1 MQTLTTILKNA
12 IVLTMNQDY
21 EIFDPGAIAIDGDT
35 IVAVG
40 SQEDILSNYQ
50 ATEMI
55 DCGKKVLMPGLINA
69 HTHVPM
75 TLLRG
80 LSDDLRL
87 DVWLMG
93 YMMPVEREFVSPEFV
108 RLGTKLGCA
117 EFIRSGVT
125 TFNDMYY
132 FEDHVAEATA
142 EVGLRAVVGQT
153 VMKFSAPDAESFED
167 SLALSENLIQ
177 KWQNHPLIVP
187 AIAPHAVYTC
197 TPDVLTSVVELAKK
211 YDARVHFH
219 VSETKDEVENLRRE
233 SGLPVV
239 PYIRKFGM
247 LETKLIAAHCIYLDE
262 GEIRSL
268 QHAGV
273 GIAHNPTSNLKLASG
288 FAPVSRMLQLGCNVG
303 VGTDGPASNNDLDM
317 FEEIRLATLIAKASS
332 GDPTAL
338 PARQTLAMATIIGAK
353 ALYMDEII
361 GSLEPGKRAD
371 LILIDISAVH
381 NQPRFLRDPDGIYAQ
396 IIYAAKSTDVTDTM
410 VNGRWLMR
418 ERELLT
424 VDEKQLLSEA
434 TVIAKKIDE
443 FLKGREESVYSK
455 LIAIGGAAE
464 EESFEVQVK
473 VKVDSIAPVLEA
485 ISKPGILILRKRH
498 YHEFDTYFG
507 FDRPSQGRLRYREDE
522 FLDEMGKIT
531 SVRSRLTLI
540 GELDT
545 PRDINDTKI
554 MLSRSRYLA
563 PATHSL
569 RFYHEYFKPSSKLEI
584 EKDRLRYL
592 IQYKETEF
600 FINLDTIQTPAIG
613 KFVEIKSRTWSRQDA
628 DQKTALIRE
637 LADYL
642 GLDLTQINTLDY
654 LQIVENT
661 LENRKSGG

>member
-1 MQTLTTILKNA
+1 MQILTTILKNA
-12 IVLTMNQDY
+12 IILSMNQNYD
-21 EIFDPGAIAIDGDT
+21 IFDPGAIAIDGDK

-40 SQEDILSNYQ
+40 HQNEILSQYEAN
-50 ATEMI
+50 EVI
-55 DCGKKVLMPGLINA
+55 DCGKKVLMPGLVNT
-69 HTHVPM
+69 HTHIPM

-108 RLGTKLGCA
+108 ELGTKLGCA

-132 FEDHVAEATA
+132 FEDHVAEASA

-153 VMKFSAPDAESFED
+153 VMKFSAPDAESYED
-167 SLALSENLIQ
+167 SLALSEALIK
-177 KWQNHPLIVP
+177 KWQHHDLIVP

-219 VSETKDEVENLRRE
+219 VSETKDEVENLRKE
-233 SGLPVV
+233 HGLPVV

-247 LETKLIAAHCIYLDE
+247 LETRMIAAHCVYLDE
-262 GEIRSL
+262 GEIRTL

-288 FAPVSRMLQLGCNVG
+288 FAPVARMMQLGCNVG

-317 FEEIRLATLIAKASS
+317 FEEIRLANLIAKASS
-332 GDPTAL
+332 GDPTVL
-338 PARQTLAMATIIGAK
+338 PARQTLEMATIIGAK
-353 ALYMDEII
+353 ALHMDEII

-371 LILIDISAVH
+371 LILVDISPVH

-396 IIYAAKSTDVTDTM
+396 LIYAGKSTDVTDTM
-410 VNGRWLMR
+410 VNGKWLMR
-418 ERELLT
+418 NRELLT
-424 VDEKQLLSEA
+424 IDEPALLAEASE
-434 TVIAKKIDE
+434 IAAKIDE

-473 VKVDSIAPVLEA
+473 VKVDSLAPVLEA
-485 ISKPGILILRKRH
+485 LSKPGISILRKRH
-498 YHEFDTYFG
+498 YHEYDTYFG

-522 FLDEMGKIT
+522 FLDEIGKII

-545 PRDINDTKI
+545 PRDLNDSQI

-569 RFYHEYFKPSSKLEI
+569 RFYQEYFKPSSKLEI
-584 EKDRLRYL
+584 EKNRLRYL
-592 IQYKETEF
+592 VQFKDTEF
-600 FINLDTIQTPAIG
+600 FINLDTIQTPNIG

-637 LADYL
+637 LAEYL
-642 GLDLTQINTLDY
+642 GMDLAQINTLDY

-661 LENRKSGG
+661 LKV

>member
-1 MQTLTTILKNA
+1 MQKATKILKNA

-21 EIFDPGAIAIDGDT
+21 DVFEPGAVAIDGELILAAGHQD
-35 IVAVG
+35 
-40 SQEDILSNYQ
+40 DILANFQ
-50 ATEMI
+50 ADEVV
-55 DCGKKVLMPGLINA
+55 DCGGKVLMPGIINT
-69 HTHVPM
+69 HTHIPM

-93 YMMPVEREFVSPEFV
+93 YMMPVEREFVSPDFV
-108 RLGTKLGCA
+108 RLGTKIGCA

-153 VMKFSAPDAESFED
+153 VLKFPAPDADSYED
-167 SLALSENLIQ
+167 SISLSRDLIQ
-177 KWQNHPLIVP
+177 KWHNHRLIIP

-197 TPDVLTSVVELAKK
+197 PPDVLTSVVQLAKESNT
-211 YDARVHFH
+211 RVHFH
-219 VSETKDEVENLRRE
+219 VSETKDEVENLRKE
-233 SGLPVV
+233 TGLPVV

-247 LETKLIAAHCIYLDE
+247 LETRLIAAHCVHLDE

-288 FAPVSRMLQLGCNVG
+288 FAPVTRMMQLGCNVG
-303 VGTDGPASNNDLDM
+303 IGTDGSASNNDLDM
-317 FEEIRLATLIAKASS
+317 FEEIRLANLIAKAASN
-332 GDPTAL
+332 DPTSL

-353 ALYMDEII
+353 ALFIDDIV

-371 LILIDISAVH
+371 LILIDISPVH
-381 NQPRFLRDPDGIYAQ
+381 NQPRFRRDPNGIYAQ
-396 IIYAAKSTDVTDTM
+396 IIYAAKSTDVTDVM
-410 VNGRWLMR
+410 VNGKWLMIG
-418 ERELLT
+418 RELLT
-424 VDEKQLLSEA
+424 VNEAELFAEAQLLS
-434 TVIAKKIDE
+434 TKIDD
-443 FLKGREESVYSK
+443 FLKNREESVHSK

-473 VKVDSIAPVLEA
+473 VKVDTLDPVLA
-485 ISKPGILILRKRH
+485 ALSKPGINVLRKRH
-498 YHEFDTYFG
+498 YHEYDTYFG
-507 FDRPSQGRLRYREDE
+507 FEKPSQGRLRYREDE
-522 FLDEMGKIT
+522 FLDEAGKII

-540 GELDT
+540 GEQDST
-545 PRDINDTKI
+545 RDQNDSKI

-584 EKDRLRYL
+584 EKSRQRFL

-600 FINLDTIQTPAIG
+600 FINLDTIQKPDLG

-628 DQKTALIRE
+628 DQKTKLIRE

-642 GLDLTQINTLDY
+642 GLDQSQINTMDY
-654 LQIVENT
+654 VQIVE
-661 LENRKSGG
+661 ESFKK

>member
-1 MQTLTTILKNA
+1 MQNITTILKNA
-12 IVLTMNQDY
+12 IVLTMNQNY
-21 EIFDPGAIAIDGDT
+21 EIFDPGAIAIEGDK
-35 IVAVG
+35 IIAVG
-40 SQEDILSNYQ
+40 SEDQILSQYQ
-50 ATEMI
+50 AKEVI
-55 DCGKKVLMPGLINA
+55 DGGQKVLLPGLVNT
-69 HTHVPM
+69 HTHIPM

-108 RLGTKLGCA
+108 QLGTKLGCA

-132 FEDHVAEATA
+132 FEDDVAEATA
-142 EVGLRAVVGQT
+142 EIGLRAVVGQT
-153 VMKFSAPDAESFED
+153 VMKFSAPDADSYED
-167 SLALSENLIQ
+167 ALALSENLIK
-177 KWQNHPLIVP
+177 KWQDHPLIVP

-219 VSETKDEVENLRRE
+219 VSETKDEVENLRKE
-233 SGLPVV
+233 HGLPVV

-247 LETKLIAAHCIYLDE
+247 LETRLIAAHCVHLDE
-262 GEIRSL
+262 GEIRTL

-288 FAPVSRMLQLGCNVG
+288 FAPVARMLQLGCNVG

-317 FEEIRLATLIAKASS
+317 FEEIRLANLIAKAVS
-332 GDPTAL
+332 GDPTVL

-353 ALYMDEII
+353 ALHMDEII

-371 LILIDISAVH
+371 LILVDISSVH
-381 NQPRFLRDPDGIYAQ
+381 NQPRFLRDPDGVYAQ
-396 IIYAAKSTDVTDTM
+396 LIYAAKSTDVTDTM
-410 VNGRWLMR
+410 VNGKWLMR
-418 ERELLT
+418 NQQLLT
-424 VDEKQLLSEA
+424 VNEDQLLTEASE
-434 TVIAKKIDE
+434 IAAKIDK

-473 VKVDSIAPVLEA
+473 VKVDTIAPVLEA
-485 ISKPGILILRKRH
+485 LSKPGILILRKRH
-498 YHEFDTYFG
+498 YHEYDTYFG
-507 FDRPSQGRLRYREDE
+507 FESPSQGRLRYREDE
-522 FLDEMGKIT
+522 FLNESGKIT

-545 PRDINDTKI
+545 ARNLNDSQI

-584 EKDRLRYL
+584 EKNRLRYL
-592 IQYKETEF
+592 VQYKEIEF
-600 FINLDTIQTPAIG
+600 FINLDTIQKPAIG
-613 KFVEIKSRTWSRQDA
+613 KYVEIKSRTWSRQDA
-628 DQKTALIRE
+628 DQKAALIRE

-642 GLDLTQINTLDY
+642 GLDLTQINSLDY
-654 LQIVENT
+654 LQIVESAS
-661 LENRKSGG
+661 EN

>member
-1 MQTLTTILKNA
+1 MHNLATILKNA
-12 IVLTMNQDY
+12 IVLTMNQDK
-21 EIFDPGAIAIDGDT
+21 EIFDPGAIAIDEGK

-40 SQEDILSNYQ
+40 AESDILLRYQ
-50 ATEMI
+50 AAEVI
-55 DCGKKVLMPGLINA
+55 DCGRKVLMPGLINT
-69 HTHVPM
+69 HTHIPM

-80 LSDDLRL
+80 LADDLRL

-132 FEDHVAEATA
+132 FEDDVAEATA

-153 VMKFSAPDAESFED
+153 VMKFSAPDAESYED
-167 SLALSENLIQ
+167 SLALSENLIK
-177 KWQNHPLIVP
+177 KWQDHALIIP

-219 VSETKDEVENLRRE
+219 VSETKDEVENLRKE
-233 SGLPVV
+233 HGLPVV

-247 LETKLIAAHCIYLDE
+247 LETKMIAAHCVYLDE

-288 FAPVSRMLQLGCNVG
+288 FAPVSRMLHLGCNVG
-303 VGTDGPASNNDLDM
+303 IGTDGPASNNDLDM
-317 FEEIRLATLIAKASS
+317 FEEIRLANLIAKASS
-332 GDPTAL
+332 GDPTVL
-338 PARQTLAMATIIGAK
+338 PARQTLEMATIIGAK
-353 ALYMDEII
+353 ALHMGDMI

-371 LILIDISAVH
+371 IILIDISPVH

-396 IIYAAKSTDVTDTM
+396 IIYAGKSTDVTDTM
-410 VNGRWLMR
+410 VNGKWLMR
-418 ERELLT
+418 NRELLT

-434 TVIAKKIDE
+434 TDISAKIDD

-464 EESFEVQVK
+464 EESFEVQAK

-485 ISKPGILILRKRH
+485 LSRPGILILRKRH
-498 YHEFDTYFG
+498 YHEFDTYFS

-522 FLDEMGKIT
+522 FLDEMGKIV
-531 SVRSRLTLI
+531 SIRSRLTLI

-545 PRDINDTKI
+545 PRNLNDSEI

-569 RFYHEYFKPSSKLEI
+569 RFYQEYFKPCAKLEI
-584 EKDRLRYL
+584 EKNRLRYL
-592 IQYKETEF
+592 IQYKDTEF
-600 FINLDTIQTPAIG
+600 FINLDTIQKPNIG

-628 DQKTALIRE
+628 DQKTALIHE
-637 LADYL
+637 LVTFL
-642 GLDLTQINTLDY
+642 GLDETQINTLDY

-661 LENRKSGG
+661 LEN

>member
-1 MQTLTTILKNA
+1 MQNLTTILKNA
-12 IVLTMNQDY
+12 IVLTMNQNY
-21 EIFDPGAIAIDGDT
+21 EIFDPGAIAIEGDK

-40 SQEDILSNYQ
+40 PENAILSQYQ
-50 ATEMI
+50 ASEVI
-55 DCGKKVLMPGLINA
+55 DCGKKVLLPGLVNV
-69 HTHVPM
+69 HTHIPM

-108 RLGTKLGCA
+108 ELGTKLGCA

-153 VMKFSAPDAESFED
+153 VMKFSAPDADSYED

-177 KWQNHPLIVP
+177 KWQNHALIVP

-219 VSETKDEVENLRRE
+219 VSETKDEVENLRKAQ
-233 SGLPVV
+233 GMPVV

-247 LETKLIAAHCIYLDE
+247 LETKLIAAHCVHLDE
-262 GEIRSL
+262 GEIRTL
-268 QHAGV
+268 QHTGV

-288 FAPVSRMLQLGCNVG
+288 FAPVARMMQLGCNVG

-317 FEEIRLATLIAKASS
+317 FEEIRLANLVAKAFA
-332 GDPTAL
+332 GDPTVL

-353 ALYMDEII
+353 ALHMDEII

-371 LILIDISAVH
+371 IILVDISPVH
-381 NQPRFLRDPDGIYAQ
+381 NQPRFLRDPEGIYAQ
-396 IIYAAKSTDVTDTM
+396 LIYAGKSTDVTDTM
-410 VNGRWLMR
+410 VNGKWLMKDK
-418 ERELLT
+418 ELLT
-424 VDEKQLLSEA
+424 IKEEQLLAQASELA
-434 TVIAKKIDE
+434 VKIDE

-473 VKVDSIAPVLEA
+473 VKVDSIAPILEA
-485 ISKPGILILRKRH
+485 LSKPGITILRKRH
-498 YHEFDTYFG
+498 YHEYDTYFG

-545 PRDINDTKI
+545 PRDINDSKI

-569 RFYHEYFKPSSKLEI
+569 RFYHEYFKPSSKIEI
-584 EKDRLRYL
+584 EKNRLRYL
-592 IQYKETEF
+592 VQFKEIEF
-600 FINLDTIQTPAIG
+600 FINLDTIQTPNIG

-628 DQKTALIRE
+628 EQKTALIHE
-637 LADYL
+637 LAAYL
-642 GLDLTQINTLDY
+642 GLDLSKINTLDY
-654 LQIVENT
+654 LQIVENS
-661 LENRKSGG
+661 LEK

>member
-1 MQTLTTILKNA
+1 MQILTTILKNA
-12 IVLTMNQDY
+12 IILSMNQNYD
-21 EIFDPGAIAIDGDT
+21 IFDPGAIAIDGDK

-40 SQEDILSNYQ
+40 HQNEILSQYEAN
-50 ATEMI
+50 EVI
-55 DCGKKVLMPGLINA
+55 DCGKKVLMPGLVNT
-69 HTHVPM
+69 HTHIPM

-108 RLGTKLGCA
+108 ELGTKLGCA

-132 FEDHVAEATA
+132 FEDHVAEASA

-153 VMKFSAPDAESFED
+153 VMKFSAPDAESYED
-167 SLALSENLIQ
+167 SLALSEALIK
-177 KWQNHPLIVP
+177 KWQHHDLIVP

-219 VSETKDEVENLRRE
+219 VSETKDEVENLRKE
-233 SGLPVV
+233 HGLPVV

-247 LETKLIAAHCIYLDE
+247 LETRMIAAHCVYLDE
-262 GEIRSL
+262 GEIRTL

-288 FAPVSRMLQLGCNVG
+288 FAPVARMMQLGCNVG

-317 FEEIRLATLIAKASS
+317 FEEIRLANLIAKASS
-332 GDPTAL
+332 GDPTVL
-338 PARQTLAMATIIGAK
+338 PARQTLEMATIIGAK
-353 ALYMDEII
+353 ALHMDEII

-371 LILIDISAVH
+371 LILVDISPVH

-396 IIYAAKSTDVTDTM
+396 LIYAGKSTDVTDTM
-410 VNGRWLMR
+410 VNGKWLMR
-418 ERELLT
+418 NRELLT
-424 VDEKQLLSEA
+424 IDEPALLAEASEIA
-434 TVIAKKIDE
+434 TKIDE

-473 VKVDSIAPVLEA
+473 VKVDSLAPVLEA
-485 ISKPGILILRKRH
+485 LSKPGISILRKRH
-498 YHEFDTYFG
+498 YHEYDTYFG

-522 FLDEMGKIT
+522 FLDEIGKII

-545 PRDINDTKI
+545 PRDLNDSQI

-569 RFYHEYFKPSSKLEI
+569 RFYQEYFKPSSKLEI
-584 EKDRLRYL
+584 EKNRLRYL
-592 IQYKETEF
+592 VQFKDTEF
-600 FINLDTIQTPAIG
+600 FINLDTIQTPNIG

-637 LADYL
+637 LAEYL
-642 GLDLTQINTLDY
+642 GMDLAQINTLDY

-661 LENRKSGG
+661 LKV

>member
-12 IVLTMNQDY
+12 IVLTMNQDN
-21 EIFDPGAIAIDGDT
+21 EIFDPGAVAIDGDR
-35 IVAVG
+35 IVAAG
-40 SQEDILSNYQ
+40 SEEAILSQYQ
-50 ATEMI
+50 AAEVI
-55 DCGKKVLMPGLINA
+55 DCGKKVLMPGLVNT
-69 HTHVPM
+69 HTHIPM

-87 DVWLMG
+87 EVWLMG

-108 RLGTKLGCA
+108 RLGTKLGCV

-153 VMKFSAPDAESFED
+153 VMKFSAPDADSYED
-167 SLALSENLIQ
+167 SLALCKDLIE
-177 KWQNHPLIVP
+177 KWHDHSLIIP

-211 YDARVHFH
+211 TNTRVHFH
-219 VSETKDEVENLRRE
+219 VSETKDEVENLRKE
-233 SGLPVV
+233 HGMPVV

-247 LETKLIAAHCIYLDE
+247 LETRLIAAHCVFLDE
-262 GEIRSL
+262 GEMRSL

-288 FAPVSRMLQLGCNVG
+288 FAPVSRMLHLGCNVG
-303 VGTDGPASNNDLDM
+303 IGTDGPASNNDLDM
-317 FEEIRLATLIAKASS
+317 FEEIRLANLIAKASS
-332 GDPTAL
+332 GDPTVL
-338 PARQTLAMATIIGAK
+338 PARQTLEMATIIGAK
-353 ALYMDEII
+353 ALHMDEII

-371 LILIDISAVH
+371 IILIDISPVH
-381 NQPRFLRDPDGIYAQ
+381 NQPRFHRDPDGIYAQ
-396 IIYAAKSTDVTDTM
+396 IIYASKSTDVTDTM
-410 VNGRWLMR
+410 VNGKWLMR
-418 ERELLT
+418 NRELVT
-424 VDEKQLLSEA
+424 VNEQQLFAEA
-434 TVIAKKIDE
+434 TSLAARIDE

-464 EESFEVQVK
+464 EESFEVQAK

-485 ISKPGILILRKRH
+485 LSKPGILILRKRH
-498 YHEFDTYFG
+498 YHEYDTYFS

-540 GELDT
+540 GDLDA
-545 PRDINDTKI
+545 PRDLTNSHI

-569 RFYHEYFKPSSKLEI
+569 RFYQEYFKPSSKLEI
-584 EKDRLRYL
+584 EKNRLRYL
-592 IQYKETEF
+592 IQYKDTEF
-600 FINLDTIQTPAIG
+600 FINLDTIQTPNLG
-613 KFVEIKSRTWSRQDA
+613 KYVEIKSRTWSRQDA
-628 DQKTALIRE
+628 DQKTALIHE
-637 LADYL
+637 LAAYL
-642 GLDLTQINTLDY
+642 GLDETKINTLDY
-654 LQIVENT
+654 LQIVENR
-661 LENRKSGG
+661 LES

>member
-1 MQTLTTILKNA
+1 MHNLATILKNA
-12 IVLTMNQDY
+12 IVLTMNQDK
-21 EIFDPGAIAIDGDT
+21 EIFDPGAIAIDEGK

-40 SQEDILSNYQ
+40 AESDILLRYQ
-50 ATEMI
+50 AAEVI
-55 DCGKKVLMPGLINA
+55 DCGRKVLMPGLINT
-69 HTHVPM
+69 HTHIPM

-80 LSDDLRL
+80 LADDLRL

-132 FEDHVAEATA
+132 FEDDVAEATA

-153 VMKFSAPDAESFED
+153 VMKFSAPDAESYED
-167 SLALSENLIQ
+167 SLALSENLIK
-177 KWQNHPLIVP
+177 KWQDHALIIP

-197 TPDVLTSVVELAKK
+197 TPDVLTSVVELAEK

-219 VSETKDEVENLRRE
+219 VSETKDEVENLRKE
-233 SGLPVV
+233 HGLPVV

-247 LETKLIAAHCIYLDE
+247 LETKMIAAHCVYLDE

-288 FAPVSRMLQLGCNVG
+288 FAPVSRMLHLGCNVG
-303 VGTDGPASNNDLDM
+303 IGTDGPASNNDLDM
-317 FEEIRLATLIAKASS
+317 FEEIRLANLIAKASS
-332 GDPTAL
+332 GDPTVL
-338 PARQTLAMATIIGAK
+338 PARQTLEMATIIGAK
-353 ALYMDEII
+353 ALHMGDMI

-371 LILIDISAVH
+371 IILIDISPVH

-396 IIYAAKSTDVTDTM
+396 IIYAGKSTDVTDTM
-410 VNGRWLMR
+410 VNGKWLMQN
-418 ERELLT
+418 RELLT

-434 TVIAKKIDE
+434 TDIAAKIDD

-464 EESFEVQVK
+464 EESFEVQAK

-485 ISKPGILILRKRH
+485 LSRPGILILRKRH
-498 YHEFDTYFG
+498 YHEFDTYFS

-522 FLDEMGKIT
+522 FLDEMGKIV
-531 SVRSRLTLI
+531 SIRSRLTLI

-545 PRDINDTKI
+545 PRNLNDSEI

-569 RFYHEYFKPSSKLEI
+569 RFYQEYFKPCAKLEI
-584 EKDRLRYL
+584 EKNRLRYL
-592 IQYKETEF
+592 IQYKDTEF
-600 FINLDTIQTPAIG
+600 FINLDTIQKPNIG

-628 DQKTALIRE
+628 DQKTALIHE
-637 LADYL
+637 LVTFL
-642 GLDLTQINTLDY
+642 GLDETQINTLDY

-661 LENRKSGG
+661 LEN

>member
-1 MQTLTTILKNA
+1 MQNSTTILKNA
-12 IVLTMNQDY
+12 IVLSMNQNYD
-21 EIFDPGAIAIDGDT
+21 IFDPGAIAINGDK

-40 SQEDILSNYQ
+40 LQDEILSQYEAN
-50 ATEMI
+50 EVI
-55 DCGKKVLMPGLINA
+55 DCGKKALMPGLVNT
-69 HTHVPM
+69 HTHIPM

-108 RLGTKLGCA
+108 ELGTKLGCA

-132 FEDHVAEATA
+132 FEDHVAEASA

-153 VMKFSAPDAESFED
+153 VMKFSAPDAESYED
-167 SLALSENLIQ
+167 SLALSEDLIK
-177 KWQNHPLIVP
+177 KWQHHDLIVP

-219 VSETKDEVENLRRE
+219 VSETKDEVENLRKE
-233 SGLPVV
+233 HGLPVV

-247 LETKLIAAHCIYLDE
+247 LETRMIAAHCVYLDE
-262 GEIRSL
+262 GEIRTL

-288 FAPVSRMLQLGCNVG
+288 FAPVARMMQLGCNVG

-317 FEEIRLATLIAKASS
+317 FEEIRLANLIAKASS
-332 GDPTAL
+332 GDPTVL
-338 PARQTLAMATIIGAK
+338 PARQTLEMATIIGAK
-353 ALYMDEII
+353 ALHMDEII

-371 LILIDISAVH
+371 LILVDISPVH

-396 IIYAAKSTDVTDTM
+396 LIYAGKSTDVTDTM
-410 VNGRWLMR
+410 VNGKWLMR
-418 ERELLT
+418 NRELLT
-424 VDEKQLLSEA
+424 IDEPALLAEASEIA
-434 TVIAKKIDE
+434 TKIDE

-473 VKVDSIAPVLEA
+473 VKVDSLAPVLEA
-485 ISKPGILILRKRH
+485 LSKPGISILRKRH
-498 YHEFDTYFG
+498 YHEYDTYFG

-522 FLDEMGKIT
+522 FLDEIGKII

-545 PRDINDTKI
+545 PRDLNDSQI

-569 RFYHEYFKPSSKLEI
+569 RFYQEYFKPSSKLEI
-584 EKDRLRYL
+584 EKNRLRYL
-592 IQYKETEF
+592 VQFKDTEF
-600 FINLDTIQTPAIG
+600 FINLDTIQTPNIG

-637 LADYL
+637 LAEYL
-642 GLDLTQINTLDY
+642 GLDLAQINTLDY

-661 LENRKSGG
+661 LKV

>member
-1 MQTLTTILKNA
+1 MQNLTTILKNA
-12 IVLTMNQDY
+12 IVLTMNKDY
-21 EIFDPGAIAIDGDT
+21 EIFDPGAIAIEGDK

-40 SQEDILSNYQ
+40 PENAILSQYQ
-50 ATEMI
+50 ASEVI
-55 DCGKKVLMPGLINA
+55 DCGNKVLLPGLVNV
-69 HTHVPM
+69 HTHIPM

-108 RLGTKLGCA
+108 ELGTKLGCA

-153 VMKFSAPDAESFED
+153 VMKFSAPDADSYED

-177 KWQNHPLIVP
+177 KWQNHALIVP

-219 VSETKDEVENLRRE
+219 VSETKDEVENLRKAQ
-233 SGLPVV
+233 GMPVV

-247 LETKLIAAHCIYLDE
+247 LETKLIAAHCVHLDE
-262 GEIRSL
+262 GEIRTL

-288 FAPVSRMLQLGCNVG
+288 FAPVARMMQLGCNVG

-317 FEEIRLATLIAKASS
+317 FEEIRLANLVAKAFA
-332 GDPTAL
+332 GDPTVL

-353 ALYMDEII
+353 ALHMDEII

-371 LILIDISAVH
+371 IILVDISPVH
-381 NQPRFLRDPDGIYAQ
+381 NQPRFLRDPEGIYAQ
-396 IIYAAKSTDVTDTM
+396 LIYAGKSTDVTDTM
-410 VNGRWLMR
+410 VNGKWLMKDK
-418 ERELLT
+418 ELLT
-424 VDEKQLLSEA
+424 IKEEQLLAQASELA
-434 TVIAKKIDE
+434 VKIDE

-473 VKVDSIAPVLEA
+473 VKVDSIAPILEA
-485 ISKPGILILRKRH
+485 LSKPGITILRKRH
-498 YHEFDTYFG
+498 YHEYDTYFG
-507 FDRPSQGRLRYREDE
+507 FDKPSQGRLRYREDE

-545 PRDINDTKI
+545 PRDINDSKI

-569 RFYHEYFKPSSKLEI
+569 RFYHEYFKPSSKIEI
-584 EKDRLRYL
+584 EKNRLRYL
-592 IQYKETEF
+592 VQFKEIEF
-600 FINLDTIQTPAIG
+600 FINLDTIQTPNIG

-628 DQKTALIRE
+628 EQKTALIHE
-637 LADYL
+637 LAAYL
-642 GLDLTQINTLDY
+642 GLDLSKINTLDY
-654 LQIVENT
+654 LQIVENS
-661 LENRKSGG
+661 LEK

>member
-1 MQTLTTILKNA
+1 MQNLTTILKNA

-21 EIFDPGAIAIDGDT
+21 EIFDPGAIAIDGDK

-40 SQEDILSNYQ
+40 FQDDILSQYEAQ
-50 ATEMI
+50 EVV
-55 DCGKKVLMPGLINA
+55 DCGGKVLLPGLINV
-69 HTHVPM
+69 HTHIPM

-108 RLGTKLGCA
+108 QLGTKLGCA

-132 FEDHVAEATA
+132 FEDQVAEATA

-153 VMKFSAPDAESFED
+153 VMKFSAPDASSYED
-167 SLALSENLIQ
+167 SLALSEDLIK
-177 KWQNHPLIVP
+177 KWQGHALIIP

-197 TPDVLTSVVELAKK
+197 TPEVLTAVVQLAKK

-219 VSETKDEVENLRRE
+219 VSETKDEVENLRKE
-233 SGLPVV
+233 HGMPVV

-247 LETKLIAAHCIYLDE
+247 LETKLIAAHCVHLDE
-262 GEIRSL
+262 GEIRTL

-288 FAPVSRMLQLGCNVG
+288 FAPVARMMQLDCNVG

-317 FEEIRLATLIAKASS
+317 FEEIRLANLIAKAYAS
-332 GDPTAL
+332 DPTVL

-353 ALYMDEII
+353 ALHLDETI

-371 LILIDISAVH
+371 LILVDIFPVH

-396 IIYAAKSTDVTDTM
+396 LIYAAKSTDVTDTM
-410 VNGRWLMR
+410 VNGKWLMKDK
-418 ERELLT
+418 ELLT
-424 VDEKQLLSEA
+424 IKEEELLAEA
-434 TVIAKKIDE
+434 SVLAAKIDE

-485 ISKPGILILRKRH
+485 LSKPGILILRKRH
-498 YHEFDTYFG
+498 YHEYDTYFG
-507 FDRPSQGRLRYREDE
+507 FERPSQGRLRYREDE

-540 GELDT
+540 GELDKS
-545 PRDINDTKI
+545 RDLNDTQI

-569 RFYHEYFKPSSKLEI
+569 RFYQEYFKPTSKLEI
-584 EKDRLRYL
+584 EKNRLRYL
-592 IQYKETEF
+592 IQFKDTEF
-600 FINLDTIQTPAIG
+600 FINLDTIQTPNIG
-613 KFVEIKSRTWSRQDA
+613 KYVEIKSRTWSRQDA

-637 LADYL
+637 LAEYL
-642 GLDLTQINTLDY
+642 GLDLAQINTLDY
-654 LQIVENT
+654 LQIVENK
-661 LENRKSGG
+661 LE

>member
-1 MQTLTTILKNA
+1 MYSLTTILKNA
-12 IVLTMNQDY
+12 IVLTMNQNH
-21 EIFDPGAIAIDGDT
+21 EIFDPGAIAIDGDK

-40 SQEDILSNYQ
+40 SENDILSRFH
-50 ATEMI
+50 ADDVI
-55 DCGKKVLMPGLINA
+55 DCGKKVLMPGLVNT
-69 HTHVPM
+69 HTHIPM
-75 TLLRG
+75 TLMRG
-80 LSDDLRL
+80 LADDLRL

-132 FEDHVAEATA
+132 FEDDIAEATA

-153 VMKFSAPDAESFED
+153 VMKFPAPDAESFED
-167 SLALSENLIQ
+167 SLALSENLIK
-177 KWQNHPLIVP
+177 KWQGHALIVP

-211 YDARVHFH
+211 YDTRVHFH
-219 VSETKDEVENLRRE
+219 VSETKDEVENLRKE
-233 SGLPVV
+233 HGLPVV

-247 LETKLIAAHCIYLDE
+247 LDTKLIAAHCVYLDE

-288 FAPVSRMLQLGCNVG
+288 FAPVARMMQLGCNVG
-303 VGTDGPASNNDLDM
+303 IGTDGPASNNDLDM
-317 FEEIRLATLIAKASS
+317 FEEIRLANLIAKASA
-332 GDPTAL
+332 GDPTVL
-338 PARQTLAMATIIGAK
+338 PARQTLEMATIIGAK
-353 ALYMDEII
+353 ALHLDEII

-371 LILIDISAVH
+371 LILIDISPVH

-410 VNGRWLMR
+410 VNGKWLMR
-418 ERELLT
+418 DRELLT
-424 VDEKQLLSEA
+424 VDEKSLIAEA
-434 TVIAKKIDE
+434 DKIASRIDA

-464 EESFEVQVK
+464 EESFEVQAK

-485 ISKPGILILRKRH
+485 FSQPGILILRKRH
-498 YHEFDTYFG
+498 YHEYDTYFG
-507 FDRPSQGRLRYREDE
+507 FDRPDQGRLRYREDE
-522 FLDEMGKIT
+522 FLDDMGKIT

-545 PRDINDTKI
+545 SRDQNDSQI

-569 RFYHEYFKPSSKLEI
+569 RFYHEYFKPGSTLEI
-584 EKDRLRYL
+584 EKNRLRYL
-592 IQYKETEF
+592 IQYKNTEF
-600 FINLDTIQTPAIG
+600 YINLDTIQKPNIG
-613 KFVEIKSRTWSRQDA
+613 SFVEIKSRTWSRQDA
-628 DQKTALIRE
+628 DQKTALIHE
-637 LADYL
+637 LVAYL
-642 GLDLTQINTLDY
+642 GLDESQINTMDY

-661 LENRKSGG
+661 LGK

>member
-12 IVLTMNQDY
+12 IVLTMNQDLD
-21 EIFDPGAIAIDGDT
+21 IFDPGAVAIDGCD

-40 SQEDILSNYQ
+40 SEERILACYQ
-50 ATEMI
+50 ADEVI
-55 DCGKKVLMPGLINA
+55 DCANKVLMPGLINT
-69 HTHVPM
+69 HTHIPM

-80 LSDDLRL
+80 LADDLRL

-142 EVGLRAVVGQT
+142 EAGLRAVAGQT

-167 SLALSENLIQ
+167 SLALSESLIQ
-177 KWQNHPLIVP
+177 KWQDHPLIVP

-197 TPDVLTSVVELAKK
+197 TPDVLTSVVELANK

-219 VSETKDEVENLRRE
+219 VSETKDEVENLRKE
-233 SGLPVV
+233 HGMPVV

-247 LETKLIAAHCIYLDE
+247 LTTKLTAAHCVFLDE

-288 FAPVSRMLQLGCNVG
+288 FAPVPRMLQLGCNVG
-303 VGTDGPASNNDLDM
+303 IGTDGSASNNDLDM
-317 FEEIRLATLIAKASS
+317 FEEIRLANLVAKASS
-332 GDPTAL
+332 GDPTVL
-338 PARQTLAMATIIGAK
+338 PASQTLEMATIIGAK
-353 ALYMDEII
+353 ALHMDDII

-371 LILIDISAVH
+371 LILVDLSPVH
-381 NQPRFLRDPDGIYAQ
+381 NQPRFMRDPNGIYAQ

-410 VNGRWLMR
+410 VNGTWLMKDR
-418 ERELLT
+418 KLLT
-424 VDEKQLLSEA
+424 LNVEELVAEA
-434 TVIAKKIDE
+434 AKIAAKIDE
-443 FLKGREESVYSK
+443 FLIGREESVFSK

-464 EESFEVQVK
+464 EESFEVQAK
-473 VKVDSIAPVLEA
+473 VKVDSIDPVFEA
-485 ISKPGILILRKRH
+485 LSKPGITILRKRH
-498 YHEFDTYFG
+498 YHEYDTYFG
-507 FDRPSQGRLRYREDE
+507 FDKPSQGRLRYREDE
-522 FLDEMGKIT
+522 FLDETGKIS

-545 PRDINDTKI
+545 PRDLNDSQI

-569 RFYHEYFKPSSKLEI
+569 RFYNEYFKPSSKLEI
-584 EKDRLRYL
+584 EKNRLRYL
-592 IQYKETEF
+592 IQFKDTEF
-600 FINLDTIQTPAIG
+600 FINLDTIQKPDIG

-628 DQKTALIRE
+628 DQKTALIHE
-637 LADYL
+637 LAAYL
-642 GLDLTQINTLDY
+642 GLDQTKINTQDY
-654 LQIVENT
+654 LQIVENL
-661 LENRKSGG
+661 LEK

>member
-1 MQTLTTILKNA
+1 MQNITTILKNA
-12 IVLTMNQDY
+12 IVLTMNQNY
-21 EIFDPGAIAIDGDT
+21 QIFDPGAVAIDGDK
-35 IVAVG
+35 IIAVG
-40 SQEDILSNYQ
+40 LQDEILSQFQ
-50 ATEMI
+50 ATEEI
-55 DCGKKVLMPGLINA
+55 DCEKKVLMPGLVNT
-69 HTHVPM
+69 HTHIPM

-132 FEDHVAEATA
+132 FEDHIAEATA
-142 EVGLRAVVGQT
+142 EVGLRAIVSQT
-153 VMKFSAPDAESFED
+153 VMKFSTPDAESYED
-167 SLALSENLIQ
+167 SLALSEDLIK
-177 KWQNHPLIVP
+177 KWQGHALIIP

-197 TPDVLTSVVELAKK
+197 TPDVLTSVVALAKK

-219 VSETKDEVENLRRE
+219 VSETKDEVENLRKE
-233 SGLPVV
+233 HGMPVV

-247 LETKLIAAHCIYLDE
+247 LETKLIAAHCVHLDE
-262 GEIRSL
+262 GEIRTL

-288 FAPVSRMLQLGCNVG
+288 FAPVDSMMRLECNVG
-303 VGTDGPASNNDLDM
+303 IGTDGPASNNDLDM
-317 FEEIRLATLIAKASS
+317 FEEIRLANLIAKAYS

-353 ALYMDEII
+353 ALFMDDII

-371 LILIDISAVH
+371 LILVDISPIH
-381 NQPRFLRDPDGIYAQ
+381 NQPRFLRDPDGVYAQ

-410 VNGRWLMR
+410 VNGKWLMR
-418 ERELLT
+418 DRQLQTINEEEL
-424 VDEKQLLSEA
+424 
-434 TVIAKKIDE
+434 IAQAHAIAGQIDE

-473 VKVDSIAPVLEA
+473 IKVDSISPVLEA
-485 ISKPGILILRKRH
+485 LSKPGILILRKRH
-498 YHEFDTYFG
+498 YHEYDTYFG

-522 FLDEMGKIT
+522 FLDDKGKIT

-540 GELDT
+540 GEMDT
-545 PRDINDTKI
+545 PRDINDSKI

-569 RFYHEYFKPSSKLEI
+569 RFYSEYFKPSTELEI
-584 EKDRLRYL
+584 EKNRLRYL
-592 IQYKETEF
+592 IQYKDTEF
-600 FINLDTIQTPAIG
+600 FINLDTIQKPNIG
-613 KFVEIKSRTWSRQDA
+613 NFVEIKSRTWSRQDA
-628 DQKTALIRE
+628 DQKTSLIRE
-637 LADYL
+637 LVTYL
-642 GLDLTQINTLDY
+642 GLDLGQINTLDY
-654 LQIVENT
+654 LQIVEHK
-661 LENRKSGG
+661 LEI

>member
-1 MQTLTTILKNA
+1 MHNLATILKNA
-12 IVLTMNQDY
+12 IVLTMNQDK
-21 EIFDPGAIAIDGDT
+21 EIFDPGAIAINEGK

-40 SQEDILSNYQ
+40 AESDILLRYQ
-50 ATEMI
+50 AAEVI
-55 DCGKKVLMPGLINA
+55 DCGRKVLMPGLINT
-69 HTHVPM
+69 HTHIPM

-80 LSDDLRL
+80 LADDLRL

-132 FEDHVAEATA
+132 FEDDVAEATA

-153 VMKFSAPDAESFED
+153 VMKFSAPDAESYED
-167 SLALSENLIQ
+167 SLALSENLIK
-177 KWQNHPLIVP
+177 KWQDHALIIP

-211 YDARVHFH
+211 YDTRVHFH
-219 VSETKDEVENLRRE
+219 VSETKDEVENLRKE
-233 SGLPVV
+233 HGLPVV

-247 LETKLIAAHCIYLDE
+247 LETKMIAAHCVYLDE

-288 FAPVSRMLQLGCNVG
+288 FAPVSRMLHLGCNVG
-303 VGTDGPASNNDLDM
+303 IGTDGPASNNDLDM
-317 FEEIRLATLIAKASS
+317 FEEIRLANLIAKASS
-332 GDPTAL
+332 GDPTVL
-338 PARQTLAMATIIGAK
+338 PARQTLEMATIIGAK
-353 ALYMDEII
+353 ALHMGDMI

-371 LILIDISAVH
+371 IILIDISPVH

-396 IIYAAKSTDVTDTM
+396 IIYAGKSTDVTDTM
-410 VNGRWLMR
+410 VNGKWLMR
-418 ERELLT
+418 NRELLT

-434 TVIAKKIDE
+434 TDIAAKIDD

-464 EESFEVQVK
+464 EESFEVQAK

-485 ISKPGILILRKRH
+485 LSRPGILILRKRH
-498 YHEFDTYFG
+498 YHEFDTYFS

-522 FLDEMGKIT
+522 FLDEMGDHKHG
-531 SVRSRLTLI
+531 SRLTLI
-540 GELDT
+540 
-545 PRDINDTKI
+545 
-554 MLSRSRYLA
+554 
-563 PATHSL
+563 
-569 RFYHEYFKPSSKLEI
+569 
-584 EKDRLRYL
+584 
-592 IQYKETEF
+592 
-600 FINLDTIQTPAIG
+600 
-613 KFVEIKSRTWSRQDA
+613 
-628 DQKTALIRE
+628 
-637 LADYL
+637 
-642 GLDLTQINTLDY
+642 
-654 LQIVENT
+654 
-661 LENRKSGG
+661 

>member
-1 MQTLTTILKNA
+1 MQNLTTILKNA
-12 IVLTMNQDY
+12 IVLTMNQNK
-21 EIFDPGAIAIDGDT
+21 EIFDPGAIAIEGDK
-35 IVAVG
+35 IVAAG
-40 SQEDILSNYQ
+40 SEEDILSRYQ
-50 ATEMI
+50 AAEVI
-55 DCGKKVLMPGLINA
+55 DCGGKVLMPGLVNT
-69 HTHVPM
+69 HTHIPM

-132 FEDHVAEATA
+132 FEDDVAEATA

-153 VMKFSAPDAESFED
+153 VMKFSAPDAESYED
-167 SLALSENLIQ
+167 SLELSENLIK
-177 KWQNHPLIVP
+177 KWQDHALIIP

-219 VSETKDEVENLRRE
+219 VSETKDEVENLRKE
-233 SGLPVV
+233 HGLPVV

-247 LETKLIAAHCIYLDE
+247 LETKMIAAHCVYLDE
-262 GEIRSL
+262 GEIRTL

-288 FAPVSRMLQLGCNVG
+288 FAPVSRMMQLGCNVG
-303 VGTDGPASNNDLDM
+303 IGTDGPASNNDLDM
-317 FEEIRLATLIAKASS
+317 FEEIRLANLIAKASS
-332 GDPTAL
+332 GDPTVL
-338 PARQTLAMATIIGAK
+338 PARQTLEMATIIGAK
-353 ALYMDEII
+353 ALHMDEMI

-371 LILIDISAVH
+371 VILIDISQVH

-410 VNGRWLMR
+410 VNGKWLMR
-418 ERELLT
+418 DRELLT

-434 TVIAKKIDE
+434 NDIASRIDE

-464 EESFEVQVK
+464 EESFEVQAK

-485 ISKPGILILRKRH
+485 LSKPGIVILRKRH
-498 YHEFDTYFG
+498 YHEYDTYFS

-545 PRDINDTKI
+545 PQDLNDSQI

-569 RFYHEYFKPSSKLEI
+569 RFYQEYFKPCAKLEI
-584 EKDRLRYL
+584 EKNRLRYL
-592 IQYKETEF
+592 IQYKDTEF
-600 FINLDTIQTPAIG
+600 FINLDTIQQPNIG

-628 DQKTALIRE
+628 DQKTALIHE
-637 LADYL
+637 LVTYL
-642 GLDLTQINTLDY
+642 GLDHTQINTLDY

-661 LENRKSGG
+661 LEE

>member
-12 IVLTMNQDY
+12 IVLTMNQDN
-21 EIFDPGAIAIDGDT
+21 EIFEPGAVAIDGDK
-35 IVAVG
+35 IVAAG
-40 SQEDILSNYQ
+40 SEEAILLQYQ
-50 ATEMI
+50 AAEVI
-55 DCGKKVLMPGLINA
+55 DCGEKVLMPGLVNT
-69 HTHVPM
+69 HTHIPM

-153 VMKFSAPDAESFED
+153 VMKFSAPDADSYED
-167 SLALSENLIQ
+167 SLALCKDLIE
-177 KWQNHPLIVP
+177 KWHDHSLIIP

-197 TPDVLTSVVELAKK
+197 TPDVLTSVVDLAKK
-211 YDARVHFH
+211 TNTRVHFH
-219 VSETKDEVENLRRE
+219 VSETKDEVENLRKE
-233 SGLPVV
+233 HGMPVV

-247 LETKLIAAHCIYLDE
+247 LETRLIAAHCVFLDE
-262 GEIRSL
+262 GEMRSL

-288 FAPVSRMLQLGCNVG
+288 FAPVSRMLHLGCNVG
-303 VGTDGPASNNDLDM
+303 IGTDGPASNNDLDM
-317 FEEIRLATLIAKASS
+317 FEEIRLANLIAKASS
-332 GDPTAL
+332 GDPTVL
-338 PARQTLAMATIIGAK
+338 PARQTLEMATIIGAK
-353 ALYMDEII
+353 ALHMDEII

-371 LILIDISAVH
+371 IILIDISPVH

-396 IIYAAKSTDVTDTM
+396 IIYASKSTDVTDTM
-410 VNGRWLMR
+410 VNGKWLMR
-418 ERELLT
+418 NRELLT
-424 VDEKQLLSEA
+424 VNEQQLFAEA
-434 TVIAKKIDE
+434 TSLAARIDE

-464 EESFEVQVK
+464 EESFEVQAK

-485 ISKPGILILRKRH
+485 LSKPGILILRKRH
-498 YHEFDTYFG
+498 YHEYDTYFS

-540 GELDT
+540 GDLDA
-545 PRDINDTKI
+545 PRDLTNSHI

-569 RFYHEYFKPSSKLEI
+569 RFYQEYFKPSSKLEI
-584 EKDRLRYL
+584 EKNRLRYL
-592 IQYKETEF
+592 IQYKDTEF
-600 FINLDTIQTPAIG
+600 FINLDTIQTPNLG
-613 KFVEIKSRTWSRQDA
+613 KYVEIKSRTWSRQDA
-628 DQKTALIRE
+628 DQKTALIHE
-637 LADYL
+637 LAAYL
-642 GLDLTQINTLDY
+642 GLDETKINTLDY
-654 LQIVENT
+654 LQIVENR
-661 LENRKSGG
+661 LES

>member
-1 MQTLTTILKNA
+1 MRQVTTILKNA
-12 IVLTMNQDY
+12 TVLTMNQDY
-21 EIFDPGAIAIDGDT
+21 EIFNPGAVAIDGD
-35 IVAVG
+35 ILVAVG
-40 SQEDILSNYQ
+40 SQADILSQ
-50 ATEMI
+50 FHADDVI
-55 DCGKKVLMPGLINA
+55 DCGEKVLMPGLINT
-69 HTHVPM
+69 HTHIPM

-80 LSDDLRL
+80 LADDLRL

-132 FEDHVAEATA
+132 FEDDVAEATA
-142 EVGLRAVVGQT
+142 EAGLRAIVGQT
-153 VMKFSAPDAESFED
+153 VMKFSAPDAESYED
-167 SLALSENLIQ
+167 SLALCENLIK
-177 KWQNHPLIVP
+177 KWQNHPLIIP

-197 TPDVLTSVVELAKK
+197 TPLVLTQVVELAKK
-211 YDARVHFH
+211 YDAIVHFH
-219 VSETKDEVENLRRE
+219 VSETKDEVENLRKE
-233 SGLPVV
+233 QGLPVV

-247 LETKLIAAHCIYLDE
+247 LDTKLIAAHCVFLDE

-288 FAPVSRMLQLGCNVG
+288 FAPVARMMHLGCNVG
-303 VGTDGPASNNDLDM
+303 IGTDGSASNNDLDM
-317 FEEIRLATLIAKASS
+317 FEEIRLANLIAKASS
-332 GDPTAL
+332 GDPTVL

-353 ALYMDEII
+353 ALHIDDIT

-371 LILIDISAVH
+371 LVLVDISPVH

-396 IIYAAKSTDVTDTM
+396 LIYAAKSTDVTDTM
-410 VNGRWLMR
+410 VNGNWLMR
-418 ERELLT
+418 NRELLT
-424 VDEKQLLSEA
+424 VNEKELIDQAGNLA
-434 TVIAKKIDE
+434 TQIDE

-464 EESFEVQVK
+464 EESFEVQAK

-485 ISKPGILILRKRH
+485 LSKPGITILRKRH
-498 YHEFDTYFG
+498 YHEYDTYFG

-522 FLDEMGKIT
+522 FLDEMGKIV

-545 PRDINDTKI
+545 PRNLNDSQI

-569 RFYHEYFKPSSKLEI
+569 RFYHEYFKPSTKLEI
-584 EKDRLRYL
+584 EKNRLRYL
-592 IQYKETEF
+592 IQYKDTEF
-600 FINLDTIQTPAIG
+600 YINLDTIQKPNIG

-628 DQKTALIRE
+628 DQKTALIHE
-637 LADYL
+637 LATYL
-642 GLDLTQINTLDY
+642 GLDQTQINTQDY
-654 LQIVENT
+654 LQIVENFM
-661 LENRKSGG
+661 EK

>member
-1 MQTLTTILKNA
+1 MQNITTILKNA
-12 IVLTMNQDY
+12 IVLTMNQNY
-21 EIFDPGAIAIDGDT
+21 QIFDPGAVAIDGDE
-35 IVAVG
+35 IIAVG
-40 SQEDILSNYQ
+40 LQDEILSQYQ
-50 ATEMI
+50 ANEVI
-55 DCGKKVLMPGLINA
+55 DCGNKVLMPGLVNT
-69 HTHVPM
+69 HTHIPM

-108 RLGTKLGCA
+108 ELGTKLGCA

-153 VMKFSAPDAESFED
+153 VMKFSAPDADSYED
-167 SLALSENLIQ
+167 SLALSENLIK
-177 KWQNHPLIVP
+177 KWQDHALIIP

-197 TPDVLTSVVELAKK
+197 TPDVLTSVVELANK

-219 VSETKDEVENLRRE
+219 VSETKDEVENLRKE
-233 SGLPVV
+233 HGMPVV

-247 LETKLIAAHCIYLDE
+247 LETKLIAAHCVHLDE
-262 GEIRSL
+262 GEIRTL

-288 FAPVSRMLQLGCNVG
+288 FAPVARMMHLECNVG
-303 VGTDGPASNNDLDM
+303 IGTDGPASNNDLDM
-317 FEEIRLATLIAKASS
+317 FEEIRLANLVAKAYS

-353 ALYMDEII
+353 ALFMDKII

-371 LILIDISAVH
+371 LILVDISPLH
-381 NQPRFLRDPDGIYAQ
+381 NQPRFQRDPDGVYAQ

-410 VNGRWLMR
+410 VNGKWLMR
-418 ERELLT
+418 DRELLT
-424 VDEKQLLSEA
+424 IDEEKL
-434 TVIAKKIDE
+434 IAQAHAIAGQIDE

-473 VKVDSIAPVLEA
+473 IKVDSITPVLEA
-485 ISKPGILILRKRH
+485 LSKPGILILRKRH
-498 YHEFDTYFG
+498 YHEYDTYFG

-522 FLDEMGKIT
+522 FLDDKGKIT

-540 GELDT
+540 GEMDT
-545 PRDINDTKI
+545 PRDINDSKI

-569 RFYHEYFKPSSKLEI
+569 RFYSEYFKPSTELEI
-584 EKDRLRYL
+584 EKNRLRYL
-592 IQYKETEF
+592 IQYKDTEF
-600 FINLDTIQTPAIG
+600 FINLDTIQKPNIG
-613 KFVEIKSRTWSRQDA
+613 NFVEIKSRTWSRQDA
-628 DQKTALIRE
+628 DQKTSLIRE
-637 LADYL
+637 LVTYL
-642 GLDLTQINTLDY
+642 GLDLGQINTLDY
-654 LQIVENT
+654 LQIVEHK
-661 LENRKSGG
+661 LEI